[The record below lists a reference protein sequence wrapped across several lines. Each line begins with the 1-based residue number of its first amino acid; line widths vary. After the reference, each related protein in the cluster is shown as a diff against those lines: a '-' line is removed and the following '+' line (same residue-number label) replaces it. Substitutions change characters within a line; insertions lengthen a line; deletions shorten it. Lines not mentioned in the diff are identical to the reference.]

1 MYVCTFSFKT
11 FFWLPLVHV
20 TWCRMHLVTFYHWEF
35 EFSLSWKFYVES
47 ALLPVH
53 SFLFIVLLAKTKNQI
68 LKKQRAK
75 KSSKTDSGRGLKNR
89 LLYSRGQHLFKLTNG
104 NSNAISQRLERR
116 PRNVRKKHTCYRSRR
131 RSSSSQ
137 PMLQPSS
144 TLHVVQRPNEISIFL
159 DRHYELADDG
169 WPVLLS
175 LWYSRTYV
183 L

>member
-1 MYVCTFSFKT
+1 MSRVPCY
-11 FFWLPLVHV
+11 
-20 TWCRMHLVTFYHWEF
+20 
-35 EFSLSWKFYVES
+35 
-47 ALLPVH
+47 
-53 SFLFIVLLAKTKNQI
+53 LFIVLLAKTKNQI
-68 LKKQRAK
+68 LKNQQQRVSEPK
-75 KSSKTDSGRGLKNR
+75 NRLGSGRGLKKQTT
-89 LLYSRGQHLFKLTNG
+89 SRGQHLFKLTNG

>member
-1 MYVCTFSFKT
+1 MSRVPCY
-11 FFWLPLVHV
+11 
-20 TWCRMHLVTFYHWEF
+20 
-35 EFSLSWKFYVES
+35 
-47 ALLPVH
+47 
-53 SFLFIVLLAKTKNQI
+53 LFIVLLAKTKNQI
-68 LKKQRAK
+68 LKKQRPK
-75 KSSKTDSGRGLKNR
+75 NRLPGRGLKNR
-89 LLYSRGQHLFKLTNG
+89 LLLSRGQHLFKLTNG